1 MFEFCFSAGEGKFFF
16 LFVFIKRKFHHW
28 KKAKRQHLR
37 LIFGFLGFS
46 PASQSS
52 KRQQIEGSRKVWPL
66 LREDQDLSEEGK
78 KESSLKKGRLCQTHT
93 QKKRHR
99 IAGIKVLLRDIKFC
113 SGRTFCSLEASNI
126 TPSLSSSFGRLD
138 RVWVCQCGQTGVFF
152 CWQVLRLTENK
163 QTLGFFFSARRK
175 SWVSSSKTV
184 TWALQL
190 F

>member
-93 QKKRHR
+93 QKKAPSHR
-99 IAGIKVLLRDIKFC
+99 RDKGPSSGHKVLLGPNFLFV
-113 SGRTFCSLEASNI
+113 GSLKHHTVIIIIVRAVG
-126 TPSLSSSFGRLD
+126 PGLSLS
-138 RVWVCQCGQTGVFF
+138 VWPNWGVF
-152 CWQVLRLTENK
+152 LLAGLTID
-163 QTLGFFFSARRK
+163 RK
-175 SWVSSSKTV
+175 
-184 TWALQL
+184 
-190 F
+190 